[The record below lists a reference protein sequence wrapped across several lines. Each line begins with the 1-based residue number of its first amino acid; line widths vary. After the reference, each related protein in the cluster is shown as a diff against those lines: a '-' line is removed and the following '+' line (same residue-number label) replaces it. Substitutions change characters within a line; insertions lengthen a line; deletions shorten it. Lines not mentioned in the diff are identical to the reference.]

1 MPSMTASPLRDSLP
15 RRVGIEVNTNGHS
28 APHTNGHATTTAADP
43 EDPNFASQKPW
54 LVQKFGGTSIGKFI
68 ENITGTI
75 VQSYLPTNR
84 VVVVCSARSSES
96 KSLGTTNRLLR
107 AAKSAMS
114 PGSIEYIEVV
124 QEIRLD
130 HLDVAKKHI
139 SNPEILKRVMEEVN
153 QDCDRL
159 KAFLEAAQIIE
170 EISPRSNDIIMAVG
184 EKLSCRIVAGL
195 LEDRGVETQFV
206 NLENV
211 IETKFEVEF
220 LDQNFYDYLSR
231 AFACAISNCGHRVP
245 VVTGFFGPVPG
256 SLLTSIGRG
265 YTDLAAALIA
275 VGLDAEELQVW
286 KEVDGIFTADPR
298 KVKSARLLN
307 IITPE
312 EASELTYYG
321 SEVIHPFTMEQVI
334 RAQIPIRIKNV
345 MNPQGEGTIIFP
357 DQSSST
363 STPNG
368 RNTPPPSYKVL
379 LENGYLLD
387 MSRRHPTAVT
397 IKDNVWVLNIHSNRK
412 SVSHGF
418 FAQIFSTLDRFGIAV
433 DLIST
438 SEVHISMAFGA
449 VTSEIEKKCI
459 ESLRSIGTVD
469 VTKNMAILSLV
480 GKQMKNMVGISG
492 RMFTTLAKAGINI
505 EMISQ
510 GASEINISCVIL
522 ERQAL
527 DALNVIHEEL
537 LSKVGKYE
545 EAEDDS

>member
-1 MPSMTASPLRDSLP
+1 MTASPLRKSLQIQVSDSVQP
-15 RRVGIEVNTNGHS
+15 YTNGFSHS
-28 APHTNGHATTTAADP
+28 QRQHR
-43 EDPNFASQKPW
+43 PW

-84 VVVVCSARSSES
+84 VVVVCSARSSETKS
-96 KSLGTTNRLLR
+96 KGTTNRLLN
-107 AAKSAMS
+107 AAASALE
-114 PGSIEYIEVV
+114 PGSVEFVKIV
-124 QEIRLD
+124 QEIRDD
-130 HLDVAKKHI
+130 HLEAARTHI
-139 SNPEILKRVMEEVN
+139 GDSEILKRVETEIQ

-170 EISPRSNDIIMAVG
+170 EISPRSKDIIMAVG

-195 LEDRGVETQFV
+195 LEDRGVETEFV

-211 IETKFEVEF
+211 IEANFDINS

-231 AFACAISNCGHRVP
+231 VFAAAVSKCGHRVP
-245 VVTGFFGPVPG
+245 VVTGFFGCVPG

-298 KVKSARLLN
+298 KVKGARLLN

-345 MNPQGEGTIIFP
+345 MNPSGAGTIIFP
-357 DQSSST
+357 DAPSGV
-363 STPNG
+363 STPSG
-368 RNTPPPSYKVL
+368 RMTPPPSSKVL
-379 LENGYLLD
+379 LENGYQLD
-387 MSRRHPTAVT
+387 LSRRHPTAVT
-397 IKDNVWVLNIHSNRK
+397 IKDNIWVLNIHSNRK

-418 FAQIFSTLDRFGIAV
+418 FAQIFGTLDRYGIAV

-438 SEVHISMAFGA
+438 SEVHISMALGGN
-449 VTSEIEKKCI
+449 VNEVEMEKAMA
-459 ESLRSIGTVD
+459 SLRSIGSVELM
-469 VTKNMAILSLV
+469 KNMAILSLV

-492 RMFTTLAKAGINI
+492 RMFSTLAKANINI

-522 ERQAL
+522 EAQAIQ
-527 DALNVIHEEL
+527 AMNVIHEEL
-537 LSKVGKYE
+537 LRDVGKLPESFYM
-545 EAEDDS
+545 

>member
-1 MPSMTASPLRDSLP
+1 MSHVS
-15 RRVGIEVNTNGHS
+15 GHS
-28 APHTNGHATTTAADP
+28 FSNRSTTHP
-43 EDPNFASQKPW
+43 QKESQPPKKPW

-68 ENITGTI
+68 ETITGTI

-84 VVVVCSARSSES
+84 VVVVCSARSSET
-96 KSLGTTNRLLR
+96 KSLGTTNRLLK
-107 AAKSAMS
+107 AAASALE
-114 PGSIEYIEVV
+114 PGSIEFIETVHD
-124 QEIRLD
+124 IRQD
-130 HLDVAKKHI
+130 HLDAAAQYI
-139 SNPEILKRVMEEVN
+139 SDTDILKRVHQELN

-159 KAFLEAAQIIE
+159 LAFLKAVQTIE
-170 EISPRSNDIIMAVG
+170 EISPRSKDIIMAVG
-184 EKLSCRIVAGL
+184 EKLSCRVVAGL
-195 LEDRGVETQFV
+195 LEDRGVETQFIS
-206 NLENV
+206 LENV
-211 IETKFEVEF
+211 IEAVFDIQC

-231 AFACAISNCGHRVP
+231 AFAAAVSKCGDRVP

-298 KVKSARLLN
+298 KVKNARLLN

-345 MNPQGEGTIIFP
+345 MNPSGTGTIIFP
-357 DQSSST
+357 DQPSGT
-363 STPNG
+363 CTPNG
-368 RNTPPPSYKVL
+368 RSTPPPSSKIL
-379 LENGYLLD
+379 LENGYQLD

-397 IKDNVWVLNIHSNRK
+397 IKDNVWVLNVHSNRK

-418 FAQIFSTLDRFGIAV
+418 FAQIFGTLDRHGIAV

-438 SEVHISMAFGA
+438 SEVHVSMALGA
-449 VTSEIEKKCI
+449 NVNEKEMEKAM
-459 ESLRSIGTVD
+459 SLLRSIGTVD
-469 VTKNMAILSLV
+469 VMKGMAILSLV

-492 RMFTTLAKAGINI
+492 RMFSTMAKSGINI

-510 GASEINISCVIL
+510 GASEINISCVIQ
-522 ERQAL
+522 EDQAIE
-527 DALNVIHEEL
+527 AMNVIHEEL
-537 LSKVGKYE
+537 LSNVGR
-545 EAEDDS
+545 EAETSSF

>member
-1 MPSMTASPLRDSLP
+1 MEAEAL
-15 RRVGIEVNTNGHS
+15 
-28 APHTNGHATTTAADP
+28 AHAIGTGSN
-43 EDPNFASQKPW
+43 NFGDQKPW

-68 ENITGTI
+68 EVITGTI

-107 AAKSAMS
+107 AAASALV
-114 PGSIEYIEVV
+114 PGSVDYCETV

-130 HLDVAKKHI
+130 HLNAAQEHI
-139 SNPEILKRVMEEVN
+139 KDALILKRVQDDIN

-159 KAFLEAAQIIE
+159 QSFLEAAQVIQ
-170 EISPRSNDIIMAVG
+170 EISPKSRDIIMAVG
-184 EKLSCRIVAGL
+184 EKLSCRIVAAL
-195 LEDRGVETQFV
+195 LEDHGVPTQFV

-211 IETKFEVEF
+211 IEAVFDVNC

-231 AFACAISNCGHRVP
+231 AFAEAVSKCGDRVP
-245 VVTGFFGPVPG
+245 VVTGFFGPCPG
-256 SLLTSIGRG
+256 SLLSSIGRG

-275 VGLDAEELQVW
+275 VGLDADELQVW

-298 KVKSARLLN
+298 KVKGARLLN

-334 RAQIPIRIKNV
+334 RAHIPIRIKNV
-345 MNPQGEGTIIFP
+345 MNPPGAGTIIFP
-357 DQSSST
+357 DQPSGVC
-363 STPNG
+363 TPNG
-368 RNTPPPSYKVL
+368 RSTPPPSSKVL
-379 LENGYLLD
+379 LENGYSLD
-387 MSRRHPTAVT
+387 LSRRHPTAVT

-418 FAQIFSTLDRFGIAV
+418 FAQIFGTLDRFGIAV

-438 SEVHISMAFGA
+438 SEVHISMALSSV
-449 VTSEIEKKCI
+449 VTEAEMNKAIEA
-459 ESLRSIGTVD
+459 LRSIGTVS
-469 VTKNMAILSLV
+469 VMKGMAILSLV

-492 RMFTTLAKAGINI
+492 RMFSTLAKAGINI

-522 ERQAL
+522 ERQATQ
-527 DALNVIHEEL
+527 ALNVIHCEL
-537 LSKVGKYE
+537 VGNVGKFARM
-545 EAEDDS
+545 AEHERALEQVLEQELGLA

>member
-1 MPSMTASPLRDSLP
+1 MVSLQPKRSLP
-15 RRVGIEVNTNGHS
+15 
-28 APHTNGHATTTAADP
+28 PHMKLEISHAAQSDAARHL
-43 EDPNFASQKPW
+43 AKPW

-68 ENITGTI
+68 ETITGTI

-96 KSLGTTNRLLR
+96 KTLGTTNRLLR
-107 AAKSAMS
+107 AAASAMEQ
-114 PGSIEYIEVV
+114 GSIEFIQTV
-124 QEIRLD
+124 QDIRLD
-130 HLDVAKKHI
+130 HINTAQSHI
-139 SNPEILKRVMEEVN
+139 SNPDILTRVVDEIN
-153 QDCDRL
+153 QDCNRL
-159 KAFLEAAQIIE
+159 QAFLQAVQTIE
-170 EISPRSNDIIMAVG
+170 EISPRSKDMIMAVG
-184 EKLSCRIVAGL
+184 EKLSCRIVAGIL
-195 LEDRGVETQFV
+195 DDRGVETQFIS
-206 NLENV
+206 LENV
-211 IETKFEVEF
+211 IEAVFDVNS

-231 AFACAISNCGHRVP
+231 AFASVISKCGHRVP

-256 SLLTSIGRG
+256 SLLESIGRG

-298 KVKSARLLN
+298 KVKNARLLN

-345 MNPQGEGTIIFP
+345 MNPMGSGTVIFP
-357 DQSSST
+357 DQLSRV
-363 STPNG
+363 STPTS
-368 RNTPPPSYKVL
+368 RVTPPPSSRVL
-379 LENGYLLD
+379 LENGYQLD
-387 MSRRHPTAVT
+387 LSRRHPTAVT
-397 IKDNVWVLNIHSNRK
+397 IKDNVWVLNVHSNRK

-418 FAQIFSTLDRFGIAV
+418 FAQIFGTLDKHGIAV

-438 SEVHISMAFGA
+438 SEVHVSMALGGN
-449 VTSEIEKKCI
+449 VNEKEMSKAMRQ
-459 ESLRSIGTVD
+459 LRSIGTVD
-469 VTKNMAILSLV
+469 VSKGMAILSLV

-492 RMFTTLAKAGINI
+492 RMFSTMAKAGINI

-522 ERQAL
+522 ESQAL
-527 DALNVIHEEL
+527 EAMNVIHEEL
-537 LSKVGKYE
+537 LSNVGK
-545 EAEDDS
+545 EAEMQYF

>member
-1 MPSMTASPLRDSLP
+1 MSTPLSSSPSSPSLSATKRSLP
-15 RRVGIEVNTNGHS
+15 
-28 APHTNGHATTTAADP
+28 PHMMLEINHATPSPSLQDQ
-43 EDPNFASQKPW
+43 SKKPW
-54 LVQKFGGTSIGKFI
+54 LVQKFGGTSIGKFV
-68 ENITGTI
+68 ETITGTI

-96 KSLGTTNRLLR
+96 KTLGTTNRLLR
-107 AAKSAMS
+107 AAASAME
-114 PGSIEYIEVV
+114 PGSVEFKQTV
-124 QEIRLD
+124 QDIRED
-130 HLDVAKKHI
+130 HINTARQHI
-139 SNPEILKRVMEEVN
+139 SDPLILKRIEDELN
-153 QDCDRL
+153 QDCNRLLAFL
-159 KAFLEAAQIIE
+159 KAVQTIE
-170 EISPRSNDIIMAVG
+170 EISPRSKDIIMAVG
-184 EKLSCRIVAGL
+184 ERLSCRIVAGM
-195 LEDRGVETQFV
+195 LEDRGVETEFV
-206 NLENV
+206 SLESV
-211 IETKFEVEF
+211 IEAVFDVNC
-220 LDQNFYDYLSR
+220 LDQNFYDYMSR
-231 AFACAISNCGHRVP
+231 VFAGVISKCGNRVP

-298 KVKSARLLN
+298 KVKNARLLN

-345 MNPQGEGTIIFP
+345 MSPMGPGTVIFP
-357 DQSSST
+357 DNASGV
-363 STPNG
+363 STPTG
-368 RNTPPPSYKVL
+368 RMTPPPSSKVL
-379 LENGYLLD
+379 LENGYQLD
-387 MSRRHPTAVT
+387 LSRRHPTAVT
-397 IKDNVWVLNIHSNRK
+397 IKDNVWVLNVHSNRK

-418 FAQIFSTLDRFGIAV
+418 FAQIFGTLDTHGIAV

-438 SEVHISMAFGA
+438 SEVHVSMALGA
-449 VTSEIEKKCI
+449 NVNEKAMEKAMRQ
-459 ESLRSIGTVD
+459 LRSIGTVD
-469 VTKNMAILSLV
+469 VTKDMAILSLV

-492 RMFTTLAKAGINI
+492 RMFSTLAKAGINL

-527 DALNVIHEEL
+527 QAMNVIHEEL
-537 LSKVGKYE
+537 LSNVGR
-545 EAEDDS
+545 EAESQYF

>member
-1 MPSMTASPLRDSLP
+1 MLE
-15 RRVGIEVNTNGHS
+15 IN
-28 APHTNGHATTTAADP
+28 HATPSPSLQDQ
-43 EDPNFASQKPW
+43 SKKPW
-54 LVQKFGGTSIGKFI
+54 LVQKFGGTSIGKFV
-68 ENITGTI
+68 ETITGTI

-96 KSLGTTNRLLR
+96 KTLGTTNRLLR
-107 AAKSAMS
+107 AAASAME
-114 PGSIEYIEVV
+114 PGSVEFKQTV
-124 QEIRLD
+124 QDIRED
-130 HLDVAKKHI
+130 HINTARQHI
-139 SNPEILKRVMEEVN
+139 SDPLILKRIEDELN
-153 QDCDRL
+153 QDCNRLLAFL
-159 KAFLEAAQIIE
+159 KAVQTIE
-170 EISPRSNDIIMAVG
+170 EISPRSKDIIMAVG
-184 EKLSCRIVAGL
+184 ERLSCRIVAGM
-195 LEDRGVETQFV
+195 LEDRGVETEFV
-206 NLENV
+206 SLESV
-211 IETKFEVEF
+211 IEAVFDVNC
-220 LDQNFYDYLSR
+220 LDQNFYDYMSR
-231 AFACAISNCGHRVP
+231 VFAGVISKCGNRVP

-298 KVKSARLLN
+298 KVKNARLLN

-345 MNPQGEGTIIFP
+345 MSPMGPGTVIFP
-357 DQSSST
+357 DNASGV
-363 STPNG
+363 STPTG
-368 RNTPPPSYKVL
+368 RMTPPPSSKVL
-379 LENGYLLD
+379 LENGYQLD
-387 MSRRHPTAVT
+387 LSRRHPTAVT
-397 IKDNVWVLNIHSNRK
+397 IKDNVWVLNVHSNRK

-418 FAQIFSTLDRFGIAV
+418 FAQIFGTLDTHGIAV

-438 SEVHISMAFGA
+438 SEVHVSMALGA
-449 VTSEIEKKCI
+449 NVNEKAMEKAMRQ
-459 ESLRSIGTVD
+459 LRSIGTVD
-469 VTKNMAILSLV
+469 VTKDMAILSLV

-492 RMFTTLAKAGINI
+492 RMFSTLAKAGINL

-527 DALNVIHEEL
+527 QAMNVIHEEL
-537 LSKVGKYE
+537 LSNVGR
-545 EAEDDS
+545 EAESQYF

>member
-1 MPSMTASPLRDSLP
+1 MPSMTSSPLRKSLTSHLKL
-15 RRVGIEVNTNGHS
+15 EVNVNS
-28 APHTNGHATTTAADP
+28 NSNPNAPEN
-43 EDPNFASQKPW
+43 KPW

-68 ENITGTI
+68 DTITDTI
-75 VQSYLPTNR
+75 IQSYLSSNR

-96 KSLGTTNRLLR
+96 KSQGTTNRLLK
-107 AAKSAMS
+107 AAASALT
-114 PGSIEYIEVV
+114 PGSIEYIETV
-124 QEIRLD
+124 QEIRID
-130 HLDVAKKHI
+130 HLEAAKQHI
-139 SNPEILKRVMEEVN
+139 SNQDILNRVQEEINL
-153 QDCDRL
+153 DCDRL
-159 KAFLEAAQIIE
+159 KSFLEAAQIIN
-170 EISPRSNDIIMAVG
+170 EISPRSKDIIMAVG
-184 EKLSCRIVAGL
+184 EKLSCRIVAAL
-195 LEDRGVETQFV
+195 LEDRGVEAEFV

-211 IETKFEVEF
+211 IDAVFDVNC

-231 AFACAISNCGHRVP
+231 AFASAVSKCGNRVP
-245 VVTGFFGPVPG
+245 VVTGFFGSVPG

-298 KVKSARLLN
+298 KVTEARLLN

-345 MNPQGEGTIIFP
+345 MNPLGAGTIIFP
-357 DQSSST
+357 DHPSGT
-363 STPNG
+363 CTPTG
-368 RNTPPPSYKVL
+368 RNTPPLSSKML
-379 LENGYLLD
+379 LENGYQLD
-387 MSRRHPTAVT
+387 LSRRHPTAVT

-418 FAQIFSTLDRFGIAV
+418 FAQIFSTLDRYGIAV

-438 SEVHISMAFGA
+438 SEVHISMALGA
-449 VTSEIEKKCI
+449 NIVESEMDKAMGA
-459 ESLRSIGTVD
+459 LRSLGTVD
-469 VTKNMAILSLV
+469 VVKDMAILSLV

-492 RMFTTLAKAGINI
+492 RMFSTLAKAGVNI

-522 ERQAL
+522 ARQSNL
-527 DALNVIHEEL
+527 ALNVIHEEL
-537 LSKVGKYE
+537 LRNVGKF
-545 EAEDDS
+545 AETPDS